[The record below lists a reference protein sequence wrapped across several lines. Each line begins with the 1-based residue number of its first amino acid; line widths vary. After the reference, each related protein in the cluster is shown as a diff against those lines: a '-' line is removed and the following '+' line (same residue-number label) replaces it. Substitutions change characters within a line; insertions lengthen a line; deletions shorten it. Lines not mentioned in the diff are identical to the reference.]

1 MSGERLSSFLT
12 LPKTVKLNLIK
23 ELQIMKAELRIYGVA
38 YYFTQPNADKGDYSF
53 KDYDN
58 EEISVL
64 SDDVFI
70 KTAEDNGNVW
80 SLNAFLRETEAHNF
94 GAKSAT
100 VTENMQFRAYL
111 IDTENETNPPI
122 RMDIEE
128 YLMRVEDVG
137 YSL

>member
-1 MSGERLSSFLT
+1 
-12 LPKTVKLNLIK
+12 
-23 ELQIMKAELRIYGVA
+23 MKAELRIYGVA

-53 KDYDN
+53 KDFDN

-64 SDDVFI
+64 SDEIFV
-70 KTAEDNGNVW
+70 KTAEGNGDVW
-80 SLNAFLRETEAHNF
+80 SLNAFLRETESHNF
-94 GAKSAT
+94 GARSAT
-100 VTENMQFRAYL
+100 VKENMQFRAYL

>member
-1 MSGERLSSFLT
+1 
-12 LPKTVKLNLIK
+12 
-23 ELQIMKAELRIYGVA
+23 MKAELRIYGVD

-53 KDYDN
+53 KDFDN

-64 SDDVFI
+64 SDEVFMQ
-70 KTAEDNGNVW
+70 TAENNGDVW

-100 VTENMQFRAYL
+100 VKENTQFRAYL
-111 IDTENETNPPI
+111 VDVAGEGNPPI
-122 RMDIEE
+122 RVDIEE